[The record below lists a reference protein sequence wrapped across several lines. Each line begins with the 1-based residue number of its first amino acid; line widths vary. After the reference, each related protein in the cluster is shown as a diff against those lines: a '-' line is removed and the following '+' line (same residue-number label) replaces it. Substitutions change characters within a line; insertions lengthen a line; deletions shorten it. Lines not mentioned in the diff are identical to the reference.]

1 MHHPWKGSNM
11 QKELN
16 PQLFPNTKNLR
27 ENPLENVP
35 SLEIIYEKALAAS
48 EEVRLL
54 RTQLNRLQDQMTR
67 MGTQMTENS
76 KSQQVKF
83 DRLGQS
89 LSRID
94 QNHSEMIREINERL
108 ATVNSKLAE
117 RKTFDFKAQEVIEQ
131 QAQMLKT
138 YESRI
143 MKLQKILS
151 EKEAQIST
159 LSDVLNEAKM
169 ELSRNKR

>member
-1 MHHPWKGSNM
+1 M

-16 PQLFPNTKNLR
+16 PTLFPNSKIKSDTTT
-27 ENPLENVP
+27 EGFPALEV
-35 SLEIIYEKALAAS
+35 IYEKALAAS

-54 RTQLNRLQDQMTR
+54 RTQLNRLQDQMTK
-67 MGTQMTENS
+67 MGTNFNEYS

-83 DRLGQS
+83 DRIGQS
-89 LSRID
+89 LTRID
-94 QNHSEMIREINERL
+94 QTHSQMIREINERL
-108 ATVNSKLAE
+108 VNINSRLSE
-117 RKTFDFKAQEVIEQ
+117 RKAFDYKSQEVIEQ

-143 MKLQKILS
+143 VKLQKLLS

-159 LSDVLNEAKM
+159 MAGFLNETKM
-169 ELSRNKR
+169 ELARLKR

>member
-1 MHHPWKGSNM
+1 M

-16 PQLFPNTKNLR
+16 SHLFPTSKNKRDQPTDNL
-27 ENPLENVP
+27 P

-54 RTQLNRLQDQMTR
+54 RTQFNRLQDQMTR
-67 MGTQMTENS
+67 MGTQLTENS

-89 LSRID
+89 LTRID

-117 RKTFDFKAQEVIEQ
+117 RKAYDFKAQEVIEQ

-138 YESRI
+138 YEARI
-143 MKLQKILS
+143 TKLQKVLS

-159 LSDVLNEAKM
+159 LSDTLNEAKM
-169 ELSRNKR
+169 ELARTKRP

>member
-1 MHHPWKGSNM
+1 M

-16 PQLFPNTKNLR
+16 SHLFPVTKNKRDQLTD
-27 ENPLENVP
+27 NLP

-54 RTQLNRLQDQMTR
+54 RTQFNRLQDQMTR
-67 MGTQMTENS
+67 MGTQLTENS

-89 LSRID
+89 LTRID

-117 RKTFDFKAQEVIEQ
+117 RKAYDFKAQEVIEQ

-138 YESRI
+138 YEARI
-143 MKLQKILS
+143 TKLQKILS

-159 LSDVLNEAKM
+159 LSDTLNEAKM
-169 ELSRNKR
+169 ELTRTKRP

>member
-1 MHHPWKGSNM
+1 M

-16 PQLFPNTKNLR
+16 PQLFPNLKNKR
-27 ENPLENVP
+27 ENPHDNLP

-67 MGTQMTENS
+67 MGTQVSENS

-108 ATVNSKLAE
+108 AMVNSKLAE

-138 YESRI
+138 YEAR
-143 MKLQKILS
+143 MLKLQKILS

-159 LSDVLNEAKM
+159 LSDTLNAARM
-169 ELSRNKR
+169 EMSLFKR

>member
-1 MHHPWKGSNM
+1 M

-16 PQLFPNTKNLR
+16 PNLFPTTKTKKELGVDNL
-27 ENPLENVP
+27 P

-54 RTQLNRLQDQMTR
+54 RTQLNRLQDQMSR
-67 MGTQMTENS
+67 MGTQISENS
-76 KSQQVKF
+76 KSQQLKF
-83 DRLGQS
+83 DRMGQV

-94 QNHSEMIREINERL
+94 QNHTEMIREINERL
-108 ATVNSKLAE
+108 ANVNSKLAE

-131 QAQMLKT
+131 QAQMLKS

-143 MKLQKILS
+143 VKLQKILS

-159 LSDVLNEAKM
+159 MNDRLNENKM
-169 ELSRNKR
+169 EFARIKR

>member
-1 MHHPWKGSNM
+1 M

-16 PQLFPNTKNLR
+16 PDLFPTPKTSIKR
-27 ENPLENVP
+27 ETATEGLPALEV
-35 SLEIIYEKALAAS
+35 IYEKALAAS

-67 MGTQMTENS
+67 MGTHIAENT
-76 KSQQVKF
+76 KSQQLKF

-94 QNHSEMIREINERL
+94 QNHSEMIREINQRL
-108 ATVNSKLAE
+108 AQVNSKLSE
-117 RKTFDFKAQEVIEQ
+117 RKAYDFKSQEVIEQ

-138 YESRI
+138 YEARI
-143 MKLQKILS
+143 TKLQKVLS
-151 EKEAQIST
+151 EKEAQIITMSG
-159 LSDVLNEAKM
+159 VINEAKM
-169 ELSRNKR
+169 ELARIKR

>member
-1 MHHPWKGSNM
+1 M

-16 PQLFPNTKNLR
+16 SHLFPVTKNKRDQLTD
-27 ENPLENVP
+27 NLP

-54 RTQLNRLQDQMTR
+54 RTQFNRLQDQMTR
-67 MGTQMTENS
+67 MGTQLTENS

-89 LSRID
+89 LTRID

-117 RKTFDFKAQEVIEQ
+117 RKAYDFKAQEVIEQ

-138 YESRI
+138 YEDELFENYAEKIIVYSREI
-143 MKLQKILS
+143 VGFELKCGITL
-151 EKEAQIST
+151 KER
-159 LSDVLNEAKM
+159 LVN
-169 ELSRNKR
+169 

>member
-1 MHHPWKGSNM
+1 M

-16 PQLFPNTKNLR
+16 PNLFPIVKTKK
-27 ENPLENVP
+27 ENSGDGLPA
-35 SLEIIYEKALAAS
+35 LEIIYEKALAAS

-67 MGTQMTENS
+67 MGTHLSENS

-89 LSRID
+89 LTRID

-108 ATVNSKLAE
+108 ANVNSKLAE
-117 RKTFDFKAQEVIEQ
+117 RKAFDYKSQEVIEQ
-131 QAQMLKT
+131 QSQMLKT
-138 YESRI
+138 YEARI
-143 MKLQKILS
+143 LKLQKILS

-159 LSDVLNEAKM
+159 MSGFLSEVKM
-169 ELSRNKR
+169 ELARMKR

>member
-1 MHHPWKGSNM
+1 M

-16 PQLFPNTKNLR
+16 PSLFPSQKPKR
-27 ENPLENVP
+27 EMPGESFPALEV
-35 SLEIIYEKALAAS
+35 IYEKAIAAS

-67 MGTQMTENS
+67 MGSHLTEQS

-89 LSRID
+89 LTRID
-94 QNHSEMIREINERL
+94 QNHSQMIREINEKL

-117 RKTFDFKAQEVIEQ
+117 RKAYDFKSQEVIEQ
-131 QAQMLKT
+131 QSQMLKS
-138 YESRI
+138 YEARI
-143 MKLQKILS
+143 VKLQKVLS

-159 LSDVLNEAKM
+159 MAGFLNEAKM
-169 ELSRNKR
+169 ELARLKR

>member
-1 MHHPWKGSNM
+1 M

-16 PQLFPNTKNLR
+16 PSLFPNLKNKR
-27 ENPLENVP
+27 ENSTGTEGSMGVPALEV
-35 SLEIIYEKALAAS
+35 IYEKALAAS

-67 MGTQMTENS
+67 MGTYLDENS

-83 DRLGQS
+83 DRMGQS
-89 LSRID
+89 LLRID
-94 QNHSEMIREINERL
+94 QNHSEMIREINEKL
-108 ATVNSKLAE
+108 VTISGKLAE
-117 RKTFDFKAQEVIEQ
+117 RKAYEFKSQEVVEQ
-131 QAQMLKT
+131 QAQMIKT
-138 YESRI
+138 YEARLTK
-143 MKLQKILS
+143 MQKLIS

-169 ELSRNKR
+169 ELARLKR